1 MVEYN
6 RYPAM
11 DANNNFP
18 PAVREALANS
28 PEYLS
33 SVGRLV
39 EPLVVDAIAK
49 DDTIF
54 NAVATVAS
62 DSVDEAVRGLS
73 LVQGRDVDEY
83 EGFYIVDKDGR
94 RSWLEADHT
103 GGPTSNSISRIMGF
117 VTPKITAEVDT
128 KLDAAVKSDKLRT
141 QEFETEALVYGIS
154 DKDGR
159 RSWLEINE
167 RGTPTD
173 HSLGVLKEV
182 LEIETFDPTLR
193 LYLEVTGE
201 SPNRKLWINSQESR
215 KLVSDV
221 GDPSNPELSADGR
234 FIFFDTSSGRSFRPV
249 DLSKPT
255 ARVLPKLPIVAFG
268 DSLTAANT
276 YHTVAASMLGTTSIN
291 RGWAGWSSGDIAVRQ
306 GGLKPIVTVE
316 NNEIPASGA
325 ALLTSI
331 EPTTGWRNSATLTFE
346 WIGTLDGVPGT
357 LRRTGTTPSTW
368 TFTRTNAGTAK
379 KVSSDGIQFVCTEND
394 MYRDHFQIIFT
405 GRNNVNV
412 AQVSRDEALMI
423 EHMTAYVKRFV
434 VISVLNGTTE
444 PKGTTAY
451 NNVMNVNDA
460 KRKLAPN
467 NYLDIRSRFIA
478 EGMQLAG
485 KTPTAEDAAL
495 IASDAPPM
503 SLMADS
509 VHPNADGYRVMAT
522 ILAEYI
528 TTKGWLL

>member
-1 MVEYN
+1 MPTYN

-11 DANNNFP
+11 DENNNFP

-28 PEYLS
+28 PEYMS
-33 SVGRLV
+33 IISRFV
-39 EPLVVDAIAK
+39 EPLVASAIAE
-49 DDTIF
+49 DSTIF
-54 NAVATVAS
+54 NAVNLIADETV
-62 DSVDEAVRGLS
+62 DSVVRGLS
-73 LVQGRDVDEY
+73 LVQGRDVEDY
-83 EGFYIVDKDGR
+83 EGFYIVDKNGR
-94 RSWLEADHT
+94 RSWLEADQT
-103 GGPTSNSISRIMGF
+103 GGPTPNSIARIMDF
-117 VTPKITAEVDT
+117 VTPELNNGVKTAVDS
-128 KLDAAVKSDKLRT
+128 VIKSDKLRI
-141 QEFETEALVYGIS
+141 QEFETEDLTYSIS

-159 RSWLEINE
+159 RSWIEMDDQGI
-167 RGTPTD
+167 PTN
-173 HSLGVLKEV
+173 HTIGILKEV
-182 LEIETFDPTLR
+182 LDIETFDPNTR
-193 LYLEVTGE
+193 LYLEVSGE

-215 KLVSDV
+215 RLVSDV
-221 GDPSNPELSADGR
+221 ADPSNPELSSDGR

-316 NNEIPASGA
+316 NNEIPATGA

-331 EPTTGWRNSATLTFE
+331 SPTTGWRNSATLTFE
-346 WIGTLDGVPGT
+346 WVGTLDGVPGT

-368 TFTRTNAGTAK
+368 TFTRTQAGAVK
-379 KVSSDGIQFVCTEND
+379 KTSASGVEFICTEND

-405 GRNNVNV
+405 GRNNVN
-412 AQVSRDEALMI
+412 AEQVSRDEALMI

-444 PKGTTAY
+444 PKGTSGY
-451 NNVMNVNDA
+451 NNVMKVNDA
-460 KRKLAPN
+460 KQKLAPN
-467 NYLDIRSRFIA
+467 NYLDIRSRFITD
-478 EGMQLAG
+478 GMKLAG
-485 KTPTAEDAAL
+485 KTPTAEDVAL
-495 IASDAPPM
+495 IASDAPPT

-528 TTKGWLL
+528 ATKGWLL